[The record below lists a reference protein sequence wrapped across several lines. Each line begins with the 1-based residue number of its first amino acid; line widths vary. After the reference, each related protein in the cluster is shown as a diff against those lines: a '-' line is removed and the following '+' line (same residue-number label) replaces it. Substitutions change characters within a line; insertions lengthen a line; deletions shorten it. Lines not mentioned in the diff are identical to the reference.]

1 MENPYRRPPLSARRT
16 ITLDLHSLDSSHGFA
31 ATFNLHGVGMLFP
44 GDGGLFY
51 DLSIMYVNLSVRSVR
66 LPFSSI
72 PWGML
77 ELATELEIRFVN
89 IGDNLYEKKRFKKI
103 ESRKPSYVTSFEKK
117 VKETLLTKKKSNF

>member
-31 ATFNLHGVGMLFP
+31 SAFNLHLSCDGVGMFFP

-89 IGDNLYEKKRFKKI
+89 IGDNL
-103 ESRKPSYVTSFEKK
+103 
-117 VKETLLTKKKSNF
+117 